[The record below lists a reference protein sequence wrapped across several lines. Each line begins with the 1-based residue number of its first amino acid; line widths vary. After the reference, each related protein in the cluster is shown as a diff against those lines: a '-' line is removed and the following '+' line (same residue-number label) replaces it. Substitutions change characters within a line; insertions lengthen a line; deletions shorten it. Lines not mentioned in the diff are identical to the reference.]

1 MSEQPDIL
9 FIITDQQRWDTISC
23 ATNGWGHTPNI
34 DRLAAEGVYFE
45 QCYCAAPSCVPSRAS
60 LFNMQWPSKLGAMKN
75 GDRWT
80 TSWVEHFQSAGY
92 RTFNVG
98 KMHTQPF
105 DAACG
110 FEQRFVVENKD
121 RFFLPRYYDDWDRH
135 LKQLGIR
142 PPNRESYQKH
152 PDYETALGA
161 YEWSLPKELHWDYF
175 VPNTAK
181 WLINELG
188 DEPMF
193 LQVGFPGPHT
203 PYDPPAEYLERID
216 ADQIPLPAEYSP
228 DNEIPPLKEY
238 REVMMHGNHDGIYW
252 TEHPTNEQIKR
263 IRKHYAANVNMID
276 EQIGSLLQALEKRGR
291 LDNTIIVFTSDHGDA
306 LGDHRQIQK
315 WTMQDYNTRVPAI
328 VWAPGRLQA
337 NQRSNELIS
346 QMDLVPMLFELAGV
360 ALPDHGGAIN
370 ANEVLQG
377 KQSGREYVYAE
388 HGRCNMLPSIEH
400 MEMIRTKDWKLVH
413 YKDRDYGELYDL
425 QADPEEVNNLWDKAE
440 YTSIRAEL
448 ESKLI

>member
-1 MSEQPDIL
+1 
-9 FIITDQQRWDTISC
+9 
-23 ATNGWGHTPNI
+23 
-34 DRLAAEGVYFE
+34 
-45 QCYCAAPSCVPSRAS
+45 
-60 LFNMQWPSKLGAMKN
+60 
-75 GDRWT
+75 
-80 TSWVEHFQSAGY
+80 
-92 RTFNVG
+92 
-98 KMHTQPF
+98 
-105 DAACG
+105 
-110 FEQRFVVENKD
+110 
-121 RFFLPRYYDDWDRH
+121 
-135 LKQLGIR
+135 
-142 PPNRESYQKH
+142 
-152 PDYETALGA
+152 
-161 YEWSLPKELHWDYF
+161 

-360 ALPDHGGAIN
+360 ALPDHGDAIN